1 MSQTFSQGVWTS
13 AAKGE
18 CTLAKSLGDA
28 RHTCLGGRV
37 YTICCAALGVARVA
51 SETAAAVSRNE
62 VGSRVGA
69 TDDVRAAAGGPDGAR
84 ELADDVGRT
93 FRSCVAAGSTLEI
106 AILYSRGTV
115 GIGSGRLGAD
125 SRLDVGLKRGNQGAV
140 LPTPAFGVG
149 ACSSGTVK
157 HVLKPSVSCS
167 CKMLTI

>member
-84 ELADDVGRT
+84 ELAT
-93 FRSCVAAGSTLEI
+93 
-106 AILYSRGTV
+106 
-115 GIGSGRLGAD
+115 
-125 SRLDVGLKRGNQGAV
+125 
-140 LPTPAFGVG
+140 
-149 ACSSGTVK
+149 
-157 HVLKPSVSCS
+157 
-167 CKMLTI
+167 M